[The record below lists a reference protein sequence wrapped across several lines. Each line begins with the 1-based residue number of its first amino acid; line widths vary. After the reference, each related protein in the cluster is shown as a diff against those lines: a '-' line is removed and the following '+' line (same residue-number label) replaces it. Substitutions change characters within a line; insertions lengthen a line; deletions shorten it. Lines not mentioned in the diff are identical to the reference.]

1 MGEIRAFE
9 QHGLIPNKVGDGFT
23 WTSKDL
29 GQTRAM
35 KLSIESKKPT
45 LLSAFVII
53 VWAVQD
59 SNL

>member
-1 MGEIRAFE
+1 MGEIRTFE
-9 QHGLIPNKVGDGFT
+9 QLGLIPNKVVDGLT
-23 WTSKDL
+23 WTSKNL

-35 KLSIESKKPT
+35 NLSIESKKPT
-45 LLSAFVII
+45 LSSAIVII